1 MSAQHTPG
9 TWRVVP
15 TREYLNRS
23 WFAVRDNAERR
34 GGSETMRNAA
44 GNPIHF
50 RSEAAAVAAIAKA
63 TGAAS

>member
-1 MSAQHTPG
+1 
-9 TWRVVP
+9 
-15 TREYLNRS
+15 
-23 WFAVRDNAERR
+23 
-34 GGSETMRNAA
+34 MRNAA